1 MSASPPAVKRRAAAS
16 AAVHIRGTRSRGM
29 RTGRGRGAAGG
40 CGTGHG
46 VAWKTGGGGASGAVS
61 VSEPVSSMLVEVII
75 PGSDL
80 ARAREGA
87 LAGRDARRG
96 FRLSGDVECEP
107 VQIGL
112 DGGADSAIGA
122 TGRLLDHEH
131 RPRIQ
136 EYRSRAQVG
145 KLAAGRSAMAVQPYV
160 RGSARIADGEGDV
173 ILACI
178 RARPDPGQLLAHRLG
193 AIAGRP
199 GRVPCVDDR
208 GIRLA
213 EVKLAPV

>member
-1 MSASPPAVKRRAAAS
+1 
-16 AAVHIRGTRSRGM
+16 M
-29 RTGRGRGAAGG
+29 RTGRGGGAAGR
-40 CGTGHG
+40 CATGNG
-46 VAWKTGGGGASGAVS
+46 VASKTGGGGASGAVS

-87 LAGRDARRG
+87 LDGRDARRG

-122 TGRLLDHEH
+122 TARLLDHEH

-136 EYRSRAQVG
+136 EYPSRAQVG
-145 KLAAGRSAMAVQPYV
+145 KLASGRSTMALYPSV
-160 RGSARIADGEGDV
+160 RGSPPIPDV
-173 ILACI
+173 QANPSPPPI
-178 RARPDPGQLLAHRLG
+178 
-193 AIAGRP
+193 
-199 GRVPCVDDR
+199 
-208 GIRLA
+208 
-213 EVKLAPV
+213 

>member
-16 AAVHIRGTRSRGM
+16 AAVPIRGTRSRGM

-75 PGSDL
+75 PRSDL

-87 LAGRDARRG
+87 LDGRDARRG

-122 TGRLLDHEH
+122 TGRLLYHEH
-131 RPRIQ
+131 RPRIH
-136 EYRSRAQVG
+136 EYRSRARVRN
-145 KLAAGRSAMAVQPYV
+145 LPPATSAPPAYP
-160 RGSARIADGEGDV
+160 
-173 ILACI
+173 
-178 RARPDPGQLLAHRLG
+178 H
-193 AIAGRP
+193 
-199 GRVPCVDDR
+199 VP
-208 GIRLA
+208 LS
-213 EVKLAPV
+213 